1 MEEWNKSVN
10 GDRDAS
16 GSLSTKS
23 QGVSKSGSP
32 SIKSQGVSK
41 SGSPSIKSQGENKKS
56 RLEKAT
62 TNGAKRLAGGG
73 GI

>member
-1 MEEWNKSVN
+1 METWNKSVN

-16 GSLSTKS
+16 GSL
-23 QGVSKSGSP
+23 

-41 SGSPSIKSQGENKKS
+41 SGSPSIKSQGENEKS